1 MVYLI
6 TSNTQKV
13 GPGTSTSGLNDPTSY
28 VNMLSQTFNI
38 EKDSEIAV
46 ESLKITRN
54 GNLQVSGANNQFGIY
69 IGDDLSIAG
78 GEKSDVL
85 ENHLGWV
92 NKTIITGGNITKSP
106 FSLTTNIR
114 EGLLR
119 GLGQHPNFV
128 TIDTNYPKVEL
139 KNASNEFT
147 GFKYSFKQNLSG
159 AKTHIP
165 AVAGQGGWVATS
177 SEDINA
183 EISSSGTTGVVI
195 KAVNLESAS
204 GMCSVIGQKYPINQA
219 NGSVVFRYNSS
230 LSGSAGIQWECGLTR
245 ATFNNLQT
253 GGADPLPLKFDR
265 ETDVPYVDFFDYSVV
280 QDGTTLKAYWWGWN
294 DETDEF
300 EEILIG
306 VGEKT
311 AATYHSVKFEVN
323 NDAVK
328 ISLIK
333 VSDNSEE
340 VWVDSGEE
348 GGDKDDWAK
357 PVGISNFYLYPKVF
371 IKSSDVLGNPYS
383 ASRMMV
389 VTDYDGLNI
398 PTYNYRTQ
406 LNGSFQYGGVH
417 STGVL
422 ANASRVLLGE
432 KMDME
437 HHTYQDFW
445 ASAYTYAFGHTN
457 LGTVYR
463 QEQRGMLSYQTEDGG
478 QVVWSP
484 FNGLNAS
491 GGVDRDIVL
500 VMAPSTLYNA
510 TGNVEG
516 YGGGW
521 TDEFGA
527 QNVLGF
533 ENMPPQSINT
543 YVSAA
548 QGNLVVLESK
558 TVPKMVSNK
567 SLFVR
572 LPDLPI
578 NSFNSGKG
586 SVSKILYHMP
596 RFDNSGNEVGG
607 LYYQPHERLYIPF
620 ENTEAIRLNN
630 LKVEL
635 CNIDETTGSVDL
647 VGQTIICFDIRK
659 RRQ

>member
-54 GNLQVSGANNQFGIY
+54 GNLQVSSANNQFGIF
-69 IGDDLSIAG
+69 IGDDLSISG
-78 GEKSDVL
+78 GEKSEVL

-92 NKTIITGGNITKSP
+92 NKTLITGGTITKSP
-106 FSLTTNIR
+106 FSLTSNIK

-119 GLGQHPNFV
+119 GLGQHPNFI
-128 TIDTNYPKVEL
+128 TIDTDYPKVEL
-139 KNASNEFT
+139 KNGSNEFT

-165 AVAGQGGWVATS
+165 AVAGQGGWVATT

-183 EISSSGTTGVVI
+183 EISASGSTGVVI
-195 KAVNLESAS
+195 KAVNTESAS
-204 GMCSVIGQKYPINQA
+204 GLCSVIGQKYPINQA

-245 ATFNNLQT
+245 ATFNKNQT
-253 GGADPLPLKFDR
+253 GGADPLSFKFEK
-265 ETDVPYVDFFDYSVV
+265 ETNVPYDDFFDYSVI
-280 QDGTTLKAYWWGWN
+280 QDGTTLKAFWWGWN
-294 DETDEF
+294 EEDDEF
-300 EEILIG
+300 DQILIG
-306 VGEKT
+306 VAAKT

-333 VSDNSEE
+333 ISDNSEE
-340 VWVDSGEE
+340 VWVNSGA
-348 GGDKDDWAK
+348 GDEKDEWAK
-357 PVGISNFYLYPKVF
+357 PVGASNFFLYPKVF
-371 IKSSDVLGNPYS
+371 IKSGVNNPYS

-398 PTYNYRTQ
+398 PTYNYRTK
-406 LNGSFQYGGVH
+406 LNGSFQYGGLH
-417 STGVL
+417 STGQL
-422 ANASRVLLGE
+422 AVTGRALLGD
-432 KMDME
+432 KMDTQ
-437 HHTYQDFW
+437 HFTYQDFW
-445 ASAYTYAFGHTN
+445 ATAYVGAFGHTT

-463 QEQRGMLSYQTEDGG
+463 QETRPVLAYQTEAGG

-500 VMAPSTLYNA
+500 IMAPSSLYNA
-510 TGNVEG
+510 AGNDE

-527 QNVLGF
+527 QNILGF
-533 ENMPPQSINT
+533 ENMPPQAINT

-548 QGNLVVLESK
+548 QGNLAVLESK

-578 NSFNSGKG
+578 SSFNSGKG

-620 ENTEAIRLNN
+620 NNTEAIRLNN

-635 CNIDETTGSVDL
+635 CNVDETTGSVDL
-647 VGQTIICFDIRK
+647 VGQTIICFDIRP